1 MMAVNEGRT
10 AMSSAGKNSQSAMRI
25 LGIWLACAFSASPA
39 FALTG
44 TVTSDIGLNL
54 RESPRG
60 KILGALPAGSTFEVL
75 SRQGKWLHVR
85 LSDGRL
91 VYVWN
96 PNNVNVSGAEKLT
109 DGVAVAPLGRVER
122 EPLPAVPVDKPVEK
136 PVDANPVPL
145 PAGTVGS
152 GVVPVPEVRPA
163 VVQSEKPLADV
174 PIPVAR
180 PRDLGMIT
188 ATGNYR
194 LRAAPG
200 TDQSVV
206 ATLRGG
212 RSKLTVLKREGDW
225 VQVRT
230 EDGKTGWVHKG
241 ATEASACVDG
251 SCRTQRTTRDDAAD
265 ILAATEGQAR
275 GSGSGLACVRAEILK
290 AAKHVVR
297 TNYGNRSKSRG
308 LCALGVRQALDRAG
322 VNNGAG
328 LGHAVDY
335 HSKGVMRRKGFVNRI
350 NQYNAQNAPPG
361 AILVFRGPLTA
372 NYLRNGRMSRPYGNY
387 VGHVT
392 VKGDDGRYYT
402 DGRTVAPAVA
412 NRTLV
417 GVYVPEDMSK
427 MSPGIRRKCQ

>member
-1 MMAVNEGRT
+1 
-10 AMSSAGKNSQSAMRI
+10 MSSAGQNKQSPMRI

-39 FALTG
+39 LALTG
-44 TVTSDIGLNL
+44 TVTSDIGLNI
-54 RESPRG
+54 REAPRG
-60 KILGALPAGSTFEVL
+60 KVLGALPMGSTFEVL

-85 LSDGRL
+85 LSDGRQ

-96 PNNVNVSGAEKLT
+96 PNNANVSGAEKIS
-109 DGVAVAPLGRVER
+109 DGAGVAPIGRVER
-122 EPLPAVPVDKPVEK
+122 EALPAVTEERAAEK
-136 PVDANPVPL
+136 PAAD
-145 PAGTVGS
+145 PALTGS
-152 GVVPVPEVRPA
+152 GVVPEARPA
-163 VVQSEKPLADV
+163 TGGEEKPVADV
-174 PIPVAR
+174 PVPIAR
-180 PRDLGMIT
+180 PKDLGTIT

-200 TDQSVV
+200 TDKSVI

-212 RSKLTVLKREGDW
+212 RSKMTILKREGEW

-230 EDGKTGWVHKG
+230 DDGKTGWVHKG
-241 ATEASACVDG
+241 ATEGTACVDG
-251 SCRTQRTTRDDAAD
+251 TCRDQARSPRDDAAD
-265 ILAATEGQAR
+265 ILSATQDQAR
-275 GSGSGLACVRAEILK
+275 GVGKGNACVRNEILK
-290 AAKHVVR
+290 AAKVVVR
-297 TNYGNRSKSRG
+297 NNYGNRPASRG

-335 HSKGVMRRKGFVNRI
+335 HAKGVMKRKGFVNRI

-361 AILVFRGPLTA
+361 AILVFKGPLTA

-392 VKGDDGRYYT
+392 IKGDDGRYYT

-412 NRTLV
+412 NRQLV
-417 GVYVPEDMSK
+417 GVYVPEDISK
-427 MSPGIRRKCQ
+427 MSPKIRRKCQ